1 MKHILEFFH
10 DIIPIVFVVG
20 IIAVAFIFYNHT
32 KNLAAAGVEKAY
44 TFDEQLKYADVLVY
58 DQMTVSGADVIK
70 FVKDFYK
77 ASGTTGAF
85 DIIVSN
91 VNAGSK
97 LATGDVTATVSSAAK
112 YVCTVKSDGGTVTNV
127 TFLKK

>member
-44 TFDEQLKYADVLVY
+44 TFDEQLQYADVLVY

-97 LATGDVTATVSSAAK
+97 LATSDVTTTVSSAAK

>member
-32 KNLAAAGVEKAY
+32 KNLASAGVEKAY
-44 TFDEQLKYADVLVY
+44 TFDAQLQNADVLVY

-97 LATGDVTATVSSAAK
+97 LTTNDVTTTVSNAAR

-127 TFLKK
+127 TFSKK

>member
-32 KNLAAAGVEKAY
+32 KNLASAGVEKSY
-44 TFDEQLKYADVLVY
+44 TFDAQLQNADVLVY

-85 DIIVSN
+85 DISVSN

-97 LATGDVTATVSSAAK
+97 LVSNDVTTTVSSGAK
-112 YVCTVKSDGGTVTNV
+112 YICTVKSDSGTVTNV

>member
-32 KNLAAAGVEKAY
+32 KNLATAGVEKAY
-44 TFDEQLKYADVLVY
+44 TFDAQLQNADILVY
-58 DQMTVSGADVIK
+58 DQMTVSGADVVS
-70 FVKDFYK
+70 FVRDFYK
-77 ASGTTGAF
+77 SSSTSGTF
-85 DIIVSN
+85 DIIISN

-97 LATGDVTATVSSAAK
+97 ITSSDVSAIVSNAAK
-112 YVCTVKSDGGTVTNV
+112 YTCSVKSDSGRVSCV